1 MEKLEIVVS
10 DRIRLCEIELT
21 DAEDIFTTIDTQREY
36 LGKWL
41 PFVEMTRSVDFSRD
55 FIKSV
60 LDAPLESRNFNF
72 TIRYDGCFVG
82 LAGFRDTDYFNRKTE
97 IGYWLSQPFQKMGI
111 VTESVLALLG
121 YAFTEMD
128 MNRVTI
134 KCGVGNIPSRNIPVR
149 LNFTLEG
156 VERAGELFPDGHF
169 IDLEVY
175 SMLKS
180 EWNFRGRAEVLS
192 GKGLK

>member
-10 DRIRLCEIELT
+10 DRIRLCEIELI
-21 DAEDIFTTIDTQREY
+21 DAEDIYRTIDSQRYY

-41 PFVEMTRSVDFSRD
+41 PFVEATQSIDFSRD

-60 LDAPLESRNFNF
+60 LDAPFENRNFNF

-82 LAGFRDTDYFNRKTE
+82 LAGFRDTDFCNKKTE
-97 IGYWLSQPFQKMGI
+97 IGYWLSQPFQKKGI
-111 VTESVLALLG
+111 VTKSVLALLS
-121 YAFTEMD
+121 YAFNEME

-134 KCGVGNIPSRNIPVR
+134 KCGVGNNPSRSIPKR
-149 LNFTLEG
+149 LNFVFEG
-156 VERAGELFPDGHF
+156 IERAGELFPDDHF

-180 EWNFRGRAEVLS
+180 EWDFRGLAEILS
-192 GKGLK
+192 EKGLI